1 MKHKNIK
8 MRKFVIVLFATVL
21 VSLVSAQGSYA
32 PNADTPGTTAM
43 HKDSSA
49 FVAWA
54 TGATVERGWQ
64 NILDTTL
71 GKTTVGSIS
80 SALGQ
85 AGDGS
90 VISLGDGGEII
101 LTFDYPVFNGVG
113 VDFAVFENGFDN
125 NFLELAF
132 VEVSSN
138 GVDFVRFPSHS
149 ETQTT
154 TQVGGFGTLDATMI
168 HNLAGKYKSKY
179 GTPFDLEDLIDS
191 SLVDI
196 NNITHIKIVDV
207 VGSINDSVARYDSY
221 GNKVNDPFPTPFP
234 SGGFDLDGVGVV
246 HQFVGVE
253 ETIGNKIQFYPNP
266 TVDYLNIIAKE
277 EVWLDVFNN
286 RGQRLKH
293 LLIKQTQ
300 QLDFRNFAE
309 GIYYV
314 RVVDVKNN
322 QLIQV
327 ERVVKLK

>member
-1 MKHKNIK
+1 
-8 MRKFVIVLFATVL
+8 MRFGILFLLVGVFNLVL
-21 VSLVSAQGSYA
+21 AQGSYA
-32 PNADTPGTTAM
+32 PDADTPGTTAM

-71 GKTTVGSIS
+71 GKTTVGSVS
-80 SALGQ
+80 AALGQ

-101 LTFDYPVFNGVG
+101 LTFDSPVMNGAG
-113 VDFAVFENGFDN
+113 ADFAVFENGFDN

-149 ETQTT
+149 ETQTS

-168 HNLAGKYKSKY
+168 HNLAGKYKAKY

-191 SLVDI
+191 SGIDV
-196 NNITHIKIVDV
+196 NNITHIKIIDV

-253 ETIGNKIQFYPNP
+253 ENMSNRIQLYPNP
-266 TVDYLNIIAKE
+266 TSDFLNIRAKE
-277 EVWLDVFNN
+277 EVELDIFNHK
-286 RGQRLKH
+286 GQRLKH
-293 LLIKQTQ
+293 LKVKQSQ
-300 QLDFRNFAE
+300 QLDFRSFAE
-309 GIYYV
+309 GIYYI
-314 RVVDVKNN
+314 RISNTRNN
-322 QLIQV
+322 QLIQA
-327 ERVVKLK
+327 ERIVIIK

>member
-1 MKHKNIK
+1 
-8 MRKFVIVLFATVL
+8 MRFGILFLL
-21 VSLVSAQGSYA
+21 VGVFNLMLAQGSYA
-32 PNADTPGTTAM
+32 PDADTPGTTAM

-71 GKTTVGSIS
+71 GKTTVGSVS
-80 SALGQ
+80 AALGQ

-101 LTFDYPVFNGVG
+101 LTFDSPVMNGAG
-113 VDFAVFENGFDN
+113 ADFAVFENGFDN
-125 NFLELAF
+125 YFLELAF

-149 ETQTT
+149 ETQTS

-168 HNLAGKYKSKY
+168 HNLAGKYKAKY

-191 SLVDI
+191 SGIDV
-196 NNITHIKIVDV
+196 NNITHIKIIDV

-253 ETIGNKIQFYPNP
+253 ENMSNRIQLYPNP
-266 TVDYLNIIAKE
+266 TSDFLNIRAKE
-277 EVWLDVFNN
+277 EVGLDIFNN
-286 RGQRLKH
+286 KGQRLKH
-293 LLIKQTQ
+293 LKVKQSQ
-300 QLDFRNFAE
+300 QLDFRSFAE
-309 GIYYV
+309 GIYYI
-314 RVVDVKNN
+314 RISNTRNN
-322 QLIQV
+322 QLIQA
-327 ERVVKLK
+327 ERVVIIK